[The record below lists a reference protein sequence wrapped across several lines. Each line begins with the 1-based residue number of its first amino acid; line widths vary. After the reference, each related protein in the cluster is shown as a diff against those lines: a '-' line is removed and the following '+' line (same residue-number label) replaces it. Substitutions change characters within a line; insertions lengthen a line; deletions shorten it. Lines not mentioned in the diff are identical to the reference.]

1 MQSDKLV
8 STPKGHTS
16 SSKAFCFVLYQPYT
30 DHSTTLTIPTHPF
43 FTEKGLIWL
52 CLVMAVYMPSGWGC
66 THIQARLCTCIW
78 SPEDSLTCVPSQG
91 LLCLLSKSFSLTQD
105 SFDWASLASQQ
116 TLGIL
121 SGIFSPRDYKRLGTT
136 PIFLHREWRVN
147 SGSIL
152 IQQALYS
159 LSAFGC
165 FVWLN
170 QDFQ

>member
-16 SSKAFCFVLYQPYT
+16 FSKAFCFVLYQPYT
-30 DHSTTLTIPTHPF
+30 DHSATLTIKRIHLQTTIHPF

-66 THIQARLCTCIW
+66 AHIQARLCTCIW

-121 SGIFSPRDYKRLGTT
+121 SDIFSPRDYKRLAPHPSFFT
-136 PIFLHREWRVN
+136 E
-147 SGSIL
+147 SGE
-152 IQQALYS
+152 
-159 LSAFGC
+159 
-165 FVWLN
+165 
-170 QDFQ
+170 